1 MTSIETLEP
10 RHVWKHFDRIRQV
23 PRPSRHEERIR
34 EHILAW
40 ARERGFETR
49 VDTTGNTVVVVP
61 ATKGREKAPLLVLQ
75 AHMDMVCEKNADVS
89 FDFMKDAIQLERD
102 GDWLTARGT
111 TLGADNGLGL
121 ASSLAVADDP
131 DVPHGPLEIL
141 VTVDEETGLTG
152 AAGLD
157 PALVR
162 GRRLINLDT
171 EELGAIYI
179 GCSGGGNSTVSIPVK
194 AAAAPAGTQFVE
206 VAITGLRGGHSGM
219 EIHLHRGNAVCAL
232 ARVLRAASAAA
243 PFALA
248 RIQGG
253 NAHNAIPRE
262 ARAMCA
268 LKEADVAAFARA
280 AETEGQSIAAELAA
294 ADPEMATAV
303 KPIKDTA
310 PAMDAASTRR
320 VLNTLLLIPHGVEEM
335 SVAVPGLVET
345 SSNLAAVVSRG
356 AAVEALVSVR
366 SPIRSALD
374 ALRARLYA
382 VAELAGGSVS
392 ENEPYPGWNPDL
404 GSEMLRVTRSVHER
418 VLGTSPE
425 LKAVHAGLECGV
437 IGEKLPGIDMVS
449 IGPWIEA
456 PHSPAER
463 VNVPSVSTYWK
474 LLVAVVDEVSR

>member
-1 MTSIETLEP
+1 MTRIDTLEP
-10 RHVWKHFDRIRQV
+10 KHVWNHFDRIRQV

-40 ARERGFETR
+40 ARERGFAART
-49 VDTTGNTVVVVP
+49 DKTGNTAISVP
-61 ATKGREKAPLLVLQ
+61 ATKGREKAAVVVLQ

-89 FDFMKDAIQLERD
+89 FDFMQDAIQLERD

-111 TLGADNGLGL
+111 TLGADNGVGL
-121 ASSLAVADDP
+121 AAALAVADDP
-131 DVPHGPLEIL
+131 AVAHGPIEIL

-157 PALVR
+157 PVLIK

-179 GCSGGGNSTVSIPVK
+179 GCSGGGNSTVSIPFQSQ
-194 AAAAPAGTQFVE
+194 AAPAGSLFVE
-206 VAITGLRGGHSGM
+206 VAVTGLRGGHSGM
-219 EIHLHRGNAVCAL
+219 DIHLHRGNAVMT
-232 ARVLRAASAAA
+232 
-243 PFALA
+243 LA
-248 RIQGG
+248 RILRVAGAGTPFSLATIRGG

-262 ARAMCA
+262 ARAVCA
-268 LKEADVAAFARA
+268 LKEADAKAFTAAVQAEGTRA
-280 AETEGQSIAAELAA
+280 AAELAA
-294 ADPEMATAV
+294 SDPGMTVTVKAGAGAV
-303 KPIKDTA
+303 PVMDT
-310 PAMDAASTRR
+310 ASTRR
-320 VLNTLLLIPHGVEEM
+320 VLNALLLIPHGVEEM

-345 SSNLAAVVSRG
+345 SSNLAAAETKD

-366 SPIRSALD
+366 SPIRSAMD
-374 ALRARLYA
+374 MLRARLHA
-382 VAELAGGSVS
+382 VAELSGGSVKDQA
-392 ENEPYPGWNPDL
+392 PYPGWNPDL
-404 GSEMLRVTRSVHER
+404 QSEVLKVTKRVHER
-418 VLGTSPE
+418 VLGKTPE

-463 VNVPSVSTYWK
+463 INVPSVAVFWK
-474 LLVAVVDEVSR
+474 LLVAVLDDLSR